1 MGITNIK
8 NKKMLLLLAALVISV
23 GIMYYAFTLTSSQD
37 TKINVDYS
45 LANNH
50 SMNIVSKLKEGF
62 QTAAGTTTTSPA
74 GTTTTAPSRTL
85 STSELALCPTQPA
98 SNISAVRS
106 LYSGA
111 TFKIETITPSKPFE
125 VFICGPGNFVVERDT
140 GASNG
145 MKLAV
150 KDTSGNSTMQK
161 FIKSE
166 IVNPTDDNSKCIVFK
181 AYDTELY
188 IQYEHEHLS
197 LRPLNSNGKPFL
209 GQCFVS
215 YIATPEEI
223 NSHALAIGISKVGM
237 DGSELVDSGIS
248 GSVSV
253 PNATGT
259 GLINEQ
265 SIQSE
270 AESKYATALAG
281 IMEKIGA
288 LSSQLQGET
297 VSSSV
302 FGNKDAI
309 KINVDLSGSSD
320 KAGFENVQSRS
331 NFQDMAAT
339 GSGTATVSQLL
350 DQYLGASGNL
360 ELGNIPALS
369 GKLSNDGLLEIKQA
383 LQNKFKG
390 CPSIDRNLYYTER
403 QLAQC
408 YGCNPDAFL
417 RGQLGGMP
425 K

>member
-1 MGITNIK
+1 MGITNTKSIK
-8 NKKMLLLLAALVISV
+8 ILFLLAALVISV
-23 GIMYYAFTLTSSQD
+23 VIMYYAFTLTSEQN
-37 TKINVDYS
+37 TKNNVDYS

-50 SMNIVSKLKEGF
+50 AMNIVAEAKEGF
-62 QTAAGTTTTSPA
+62 QASTDPTTTPA
-74 GTTTTAPSRTL
+74 RTL
-85 STSELALCPTQPA
+85 SAVELALCPTQPV
-98 SNISAVRS
+98 NLVSAVRS

-111 TFKIETITPSKPFE
+111 TFKIETITPAKPDE
-125 VFICGPGNFVVERDT
+125 VFINGPGNFVVERDT

-145 MKLAV
+145 MKLSI
-150 KDTSGNSTMQK
+150 KDTSGNNNLQK
-161 FIKSE
+161 FIKE
-166 IVNPTDDNSKCIVFK
+166 ELANPTDANSKCIVFK
-181 AYDTELY
+181 SYDTELY

-197 LRPLNSNGKPFL
+197 LRPLNSNNNPFL

-215 YIATPEEI
+215 YNATPEEI

-237 DGSELVDSGIS
+237 DGSELVNSGVS

-259 GLINEQ
+259 GLTSEHD
-265 SIQSE
+265 IQAAADE
-270 AESKYATALAG
+270 KYATVLAG
-281 IMEKIGA
+281 IMEKIAA

-309 KINVDLSGSSD
+309 KINVDLSGTSD
-320 KAGFENVQSRS
+320 KAGFENVQNRT

-360 ELGNIPALS
+360 ELSNIPALS

-408 YGCNPDAFL
+408 SGCNPDEFL